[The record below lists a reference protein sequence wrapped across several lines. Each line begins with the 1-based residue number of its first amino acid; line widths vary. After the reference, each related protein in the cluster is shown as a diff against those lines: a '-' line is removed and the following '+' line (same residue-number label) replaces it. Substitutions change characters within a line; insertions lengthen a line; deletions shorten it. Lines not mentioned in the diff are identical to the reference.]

1 MSEER
6 DPVTG
11 FILTTSIRI
20 HTELGPGMLET
31 VYEQVLAAALDRRG
45 VSFARQVPIDIDY
58 DGLKIPGA
66 FKADLIVD
74 DRIVIELK
82 CIERLAPVHSRQLL
96 TYMRLSNYK
105 LGLLINFGGQTLK
118 EGFHR
123 MVL

>member
-6 DPVTG
+6 DPLTG
-11 FILTTSIRI
+11 FILSTSIRI

-31 VYEQVLAAALDRRG
+31 VYEQVLAAALARHG
-45 VSFARQVPIDIDY
+45 VAFARQVPIDIDY
-58 DGLKIPGA
+58 DGLKIAGA

-96 TYMRLSNYK
+96 TYLRLTGYK
-105 LGLLINFGGQTLK
+105 FGLLVNFGGKTLM
-118 EGFHR
+118 EGFQR
-123 MVL
+123 MIL

>member
-6 DPVTG
+6 DPLTG

-31 VYEQVLAAALDRRG
+31 VYEQVLAAALARRG

-58 DGLKIPGA
+58 DGLKIAGA

-82 CIERLAPVHSRQLL
+82 CVERLAPVHSRQLL
-96 TYMRLSNYK
+96 TYLRLSGYK
-105 LGLLINFGGQTLK
+105 LGLLINFGGKTLM
-118 EGFHR
+118 EGFQR
-123 MVL
+123 MIL

>member
-20 HTELGPGMLET
+20 HTDLGPGMLET
-31 VYEQVLAAALDRRG
+31 VYEQVLAAALARHG
-45 VSFARQVPIDIDY
+45 ASVARQVPIDIDY

-96 TYMRLSNYK
+96 TYLRLSGYK

-123 MVL
+123 MIL